1 MTEPTKK
8 QTMTTDNT
16 TDTPTAESAA
26 AGAADSASAGAAA
39 GSKTAAA
46 AGSKTAAAKKNAAAA
61 DTDSSAKKAE
71 TKTTGKS
78 TAART
83 TRKKTAAKKST
94 AASGTK
100 KTAAR
105 KKSTS
110 SAAKKTTRK
119 KSASSSAAKTRSSAK
134 STAKKTTA
142 RKAAETNQTAAAP
155 AEKIKK
161 TESTAA
167 ETAKA
172 AKATAADTA
181 AAEKQKSG
189 TPVVQPEA
197 EVPAVKP
204 KAEAP
209 AVKPKAEAPAVKP
222 KAEAPAV
229 KPEAMP
235 PAAADAGSAAPAAED
250 TDFPKAS
257 ASARRV
263 LYATPECVPFAHTG
277 GLGEVSGSLPRALNS
292 LSGAEI
298 DCRVILP
305 LYQDIGEEYRS
316 RMTFL
321 GSRYINLAWRSQYM
335 GVFELAYR
343 GVIYYFIDNEY
354 YFGRPGLYGYYD
366 DGERF
371 AYFSRAVLDAV
382 ELTGFEPEIIHANDW
397 QTALVPVYQNSLYH
411 RENLKTIL
419 SIHNIEYQGFYPHE
433 FLSEVIGLPEGENHV
448 VEFGEGVNLLKGGIE
463 SAHLLCTVSPTYAEE
478 LKSPLAACGLHD
490 IINRNA
496 WKLHGI
502 LNGIDTSLY
511 DPAVDPLIPANYSS
525 LDLNGKAICKAQLQ
539 DSLALPVRDVP
550 LITVISRLVPA
561 KGMDLIRAT
570 IDGILDSHDVQ
581 FILLGNG
588 YPEYEDFFH
597 GLEGRHRDKA
607 RCIIKFS
614 ADLSHRL
621 YAAGDILLFDN
632 RRVMHART
640 PFEPRYDGTDRWL
653 QRVIITDDLG
663 RSEGRRS
670 VRTRVV
676 ENELITA

>member
-1 MTEPTKK
+1 M
-8 QTMTTDNT
+8 
-16 TDTPTAESAA
+16 
-26 AGAADSASAGAAA
+26 
-39 GSKTAAA
+39 
-46 AGSKTAAAKKNAAAA
+46 
-61 DTDSSAKKAE
+61 
-71 TKTTGKS
+71 
-78 TAART
+78 
-83 TRKKTAAKKST
+83 
-94 AASGTK
+94 
-100 KTAAR
+100 
-105 KKSTS
+105 
-110 SAAKKTTRK
+110 
-119 KSASSSAAKTRSSAK
+119 
-134 STAKKTTA
+134 
-142 RKAAETNQTAAAP
+142 
-155 AEKIKK
+155 
-161 TESTAA
+161 
-167 ETAKA
+167 
-172 AKATAADTA
+172 
-181 AAEKQKSG
+181 
-189 TPVVQPEA
+189 
-197 EVPAVKP
+197 
-204 KAEAP
+204 
-209 AVKPKAEAPAVKP
+209 
-222 KAEAPAV
+222 
-229 KPEAMP
+229 
-235 PAAADAGSAAPAAED
+235 
-250 TDFPKAS
+250 
-257 ASARRV
+257 
-263 LYATPECVPFAHTG
+263 PFAHTG

-621 YAAGDILLFDN
+621 YAAGDILLVPSRNEPCGLNQMIGCRYGDIPVVRSTGGLRDSIKDCTLGDGSGFVFEDYDSDSLYHA
-632 RRVMHART
+632 VMNAVERWYDRT
-640 PFEPRYDGTDRWL
+640 NWSALVRHDLELDFGWKKSAGIYRELYESLFE
-653 QRVIITDDLG
+653 
-663 RSEGRRS
+663 
-670 VRTRVV
+670 
-676 ENELITA
+676 